1 MDSITLNFQ
10 NAGFENNMVVA
21 NLGFMFILFAGH
33 FVLVPIA
40 LLMVFI
46 GKCCPKFRPISNKV
60 NRYVFWSGS
69 MRFFM
74 EGYLDFC
81 LCSLM
86 NLKNLDWGDQFIAV
100 TACNYVA
107 IFITV
112 LVCIFP
118 FFVLIWY
125 LCRMHL
131 WHTNE
136 FQ

>member
-1 MDSITLNFQ
+1 
-10 NAGFENNMVVA
+10 MVVA
-21 NLGFMFILFAGH
+21 NLGLMFFLFSAH
-33 FVLVPIA
+33 FALVPIA
-40 LLMVFI
+40 LLLMLI
-46 GKCCPKFRPISNKV
+46 GKYCPKFRPISNKV
-60 NRYVFWSGS
+60 HRYVFWSGS

-86 NLKNLDWGDQFIAV
+86 NLKTLDWSEQFIAV
-100 TACNYVA
+100 TICNYAA

-112 LVCIFP
+112 LVCLFP
-118 FFVLIWY
+118 FFILIWY

-131 WHTNE
+131 WRTEE